1 MSSFGWPD
9 FLQSPR
15 SFMKRHKWM
24 EQVHFA
30 VFGILPFP
38 SFIHPNDAIYML
50 QHLFS
55 NWFANLDLQKLC
67 AAAVV
72 VAGVIMGLILILQIA
87 WGKEEF

>member
-1 MSSFGWPD
+1 
-9 FLQSPR
+9 
-15 SFMKRHKWM
+15 
-24 EQVHFA
+24 
-30 VFGILPFP
+30 
-38 SFIHPNDAIYML
+38 ML